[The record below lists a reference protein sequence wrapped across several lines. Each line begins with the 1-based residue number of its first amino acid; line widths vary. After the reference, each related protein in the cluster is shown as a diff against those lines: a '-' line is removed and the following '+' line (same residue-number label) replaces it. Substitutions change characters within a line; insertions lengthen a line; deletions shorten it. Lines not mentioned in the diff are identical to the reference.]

1 MGLIWSCEEN
11 EPEISEFSNVAYFT
25 SQLQT
30 AKEDWAINVA
40 DFITFSDLS
49 RNAISHEWVIPGEGA
64 AYFLEGPLTKNDTIL
79 SEFIINPGDTIS
91 ISPSVNVLFSEP
103 GFQTIT
109 LRNVFADSVT
119 FFGRDTIPSVL
130 QDDGTW
136 LYEEDFIV
144 EVYDTIVGSAR
155 VFLED
160 GSEVTLGTDTIT
172 LEGGEELRFIDAST
186 GRPDTWSWVIRPV
199 EGIGSGLNGTG
210 PDATIALIADIGV
223 YEAVL
228 FVSRTNE
235 DVPNDFARFDIPNP
249 IKIVASSLPFQL
261 AGTIMEREDQTIQ
274 VPMSGAIGSLTG
286 KESFFTVTVNGTPFT
301 ISSVAVNATDNT
313 LIDITLDETIYS
325 DDEILVTLA
334 SGSGIEATDRRAI
347 VPFSDQQVT
356 MFVLNILE
364 AAGIDA
370 SFENG
375 ATGFDLDDLVI
386 VPGNVTNQL
395 GSSSAAFAAGEG
407 IDGGGALRI
416 NLDNISSPNKPNFRL
431 FTESA
436 FGLTYVDGAQYQIS
450 FDYKIE
456 GSVQELTFRL
466 FEEARGFS
474 DRQRQFVPGAA
485 TDWTTINEVMAGTT
499 AFEEDNGVLS
509 IQPIGVSGASGT
521 IYIDNLRIFEVDTR
535 P

>member
-1 MGLIWSCEEN
+1 MKTIKFLTIVCFFGLIWSCEEN

-79 SEFIINPGDTIS
+79 SKFIINPGDTIS
-91 ISPSVNVLFSEP
+91 TSPSVNVLFSES

-186 GRPDTWSWVIRPV
+186 GRPDTWSWVIRPT

-274 VPMSGAIGSLTG
+274 VPMSGAIGSFTG
-286 KESFFTVTVNGTPFT
+286 KEYIFTVTVNGTPFT
-301 ISSVAVNATDNT
+301 I
-313 LIDITLDETIYS
+313 
-325 DDEILVTLA
+325 
-334 SGSGIEATDRRAI
+334 
-347 VPFSDQQVT
+347 
-356 MFVLNILE
+356 
-364 AAGIDA
+364 
-370 SFENG
+370 
-375 ATGFDLDDLVI
+375 
-386 VPGNVTNQL
+386 
-395 GSSSAAFAAGEG
+395 
-407 IDGGGALRI
+407 
-416 NLDNISSPNKPNFRL
+416 
-431 FTESA
+431 
-436 FGLTYVDGAQYQIS
+436 
-450 FDYKIE
+450 
-456 GSVQELTFRL
+456 
-466 FEEARGFS
+466 
-474 DRQRQFVPGAA
+474 
-485 TDWTTINEVMAGTT
+485 
-499 AFEEDNGVLS
+499 
-509 IQPIGVSGASGT
+509 
-521 IYIDNLRIFEVDTR
+521 
-535 P
+535 

>member
-1 MGLIWSCEEN
+1 M
-11 EPEISEFSNVAYFT
+11 
-25 SQLQT
+25 
-30 AKEDWAINVA
+30 
-40 DFITFSDLS
+40 
-49 RNAISHEWVIPGEGA
+49 
-64 AYFLEGPLTKNDTIL
+64 
-79 SEFIINPGDTIS
+79 
-91 ISPSVNVLFSEP
+91 
-103 GFQTIT
+103 
-109 LRNVFADSVT
+109 
-119 FFGRDTIPSVL
+119 
-130 QDDGTW
+130 
-136 LYEEDFIV
+136 
-144 EVYDTIVGSAR
+144 
-155 VFLED
+155 
-160 GSEVTLGTDTIT
+160 
-172 LEGGEELRFIDAST
+172 
-186 GRPDTWSWVIRPV
+186 
-199 EGIGSGLNGTG
+199 
-210 PDATIALIADIGV
+210 
-223 YEAVL
+223 
-228 FVSRTNE
+228 
-235 DVPNDFARFDIPNP
+235 
-249 IKIVASSLPFQL
+249 
-261 AGTIMEREDQTIQ
+261 
-274 VPMSGAIGSLTG
+274 
-286 KESFFTVTVNGTPFT
+286 
-301 ISSVAVNATDNT
+301 
-313 LIDITLDETIYS
+313 IDITLDETIYS

-334 SGSGIEATDRRAI
+334 SGSGIEATDRRVI
-347 VPFSDQQVT
+347 VPFSGQQVT

-395 GSSSAAFAAGEG
+395 GNSSAAFAAGEG